1 MTSSDCENRFAQGL
15 KDYIFKSPSP
25 YHASANIAECLN
37 VAGFERLDET
47 HNWHL
52 NPNGKYY
59 VVRNDT
65 SIVAFSGSTQSC
77 SKRGVRIV
85 AAHLDSP
92 CLKVTPN
99 PVVVSHGY
107 EQINVEVY
115 GSALLR
121 TWFDRDLSIA
131 GRVFYKND
139 KAQIHRGIIN
149 FQRPMAFI
157 PSIAIHLQRDAN
169 ERQEIDKQ
177 THLNPMVAT
186 TREIDGN
193 NFHHRLLQHVENE
206 LKVSKIEQIL
216 GFDLSLYDVNPPR
229 TLGSDN
235 EFLASARIDN
245 LVSCYAGLRAFLDAD
260 GDNFCILVCSDH
272 EEVGSLSDSGAQSG
286 FLASVLERLPSIDSK
301 VMRQS
306 YLVSADGAHGI
317 HPNYPQKHDQGHAPV
332 LNNGVV
338 LKVNSNQRYATTGE
352 TLSVMRN
359 LGDSLGISL
368 QVFASRNNIPCGT
381 TIGPIVA
388 SEIGIKTVDLGVA
401 QFAMHSIREIAG
413 CNDLVDFKR
422 LLEGFYKADT
432 VAVTD

>member
-1 MTSSDCENRFAQGL
+1 MLRALNAWTKPTTGILIRTESITWFEMTRRLSLLAVRRNRVQSAVFEL
-15 KDYIFKSPSP
+15 SLLTWTV
-25 YHASANIAECLN
+25 HA
-37 VAGFERLDET
+37 
-47 HNWHL
+47 
-52 NPNGKYY
+52 
-59 VVRNDT
+59 
-65 SIVAFSGSTQSC
+65 
-77 SKRGVRIV
+77 
-85 AAHLDSP
+85 
-92 CLKVTPN
+92 LKVTPN

-115 GSALLR
+115 GSSLLR

-286 FLASVLERLPSIDSK
+286 FP
-301 VMRQS
+301 
-306 YLVSADGAHGI
+306 GI
-317 HPNYPQKHDQGHAPV
+317 CI
-332 LNNGVV
+332 
-338 LKVNSNQRYATTGE
+338 R
-352 TLSVMRN
+352 
-359 LGDSLGISL
+359 
-368 QVFASRNNIPCGT
+368 
-381 TIGPIVA
+381 
-388 SEIGIKTVDLGVA
+388 KTA
-401 QFAMHSIREIAG
+401 I
-413 CNDLVDFKR
+413 
-422 LLEGFYKADT
+422 Y
-432 VAVTD
+432 